1 VFQALRRRAATAAAL
16 FVLLAVAVAVA
27 VAAGLALAVPPAS
40 ASATASAVPAGLVG
54 RAGTS
59 LTLNGQPWRFVGFND
74 YQLTSLPGG
83 AFACGRT
90 VDQTTLNAI
99 LADAKSSG
107 ATAIRTWFFQSYYD
121 LGAQRQPVT
130 PSWTAFDRLLSA
142 AAAHGLKVIPVL
154 VNEWQD
160 CEPASV
166 NKNLG
171 FFQSAYRSPGYGYPL
186 SYRTYATTVARHY
199 AADPRIAFWQLGNEL
214 ESNSPGGCDAN
225 AETAGAHA
233 LRTFAD
239 DMTTA
244 VKAVDPSHMVSLGTL
259 GSGQC
264 GLAGA
269 DYQYVH
275 AGGVDLCEYHDYG
288 DAVHALPSDGY
299 NRLAERLGQCGSLNK
314 PLFVGESG
322 IVADVG
328 DSGQSTG
335 AITSASLQLRAGF
348 FNAKMTAAF
357 RGGVVGYLLW
367 DKEQDASNSSY
378 NRDNGRYAVGPSSLF
393 ADPTN
398 SVAATMATTFGA
410 AAAATVRFSFE
421 DGATDGWNIA
431 WGSTLSL
438 QASTVEA
445 WSGSH
450 SLALNLGAAG
460 YPAARTQSTAGAGPG
475 SKITYH
481 LYVPAS
487 APAGLQAEPYVS
499 NQAWQQT
506 FAPAASLGPGWNA
519 VTWAVPSGVS
529 MPLQAV
535 GIQLNDG
542 PGYRGPVYL
551 DDVAW

>member
-16 FVLLAVAVAVA
+16 LVLLAVA
-27 VAAGLALAVPPAS
+27 LALAVPAAS
-40 ASATASAVPAGLVG
+40 AASGGLVG

-83 AFACGRT
+83 FSCGRT
-90 VDQTTLNAI
+90 VDQTTLDAI

-130 PSWTAFDRLLSA
+130 PTFAAFDRLLSS

-160 CEPASV
+160 CEPPSV

-186 SYRTYATTVARHY
+186 AYRAYATTVARHY

-214 ESNSPGGCDAN
+214 ESNTPSGCDAN

-233 LRTFAD
+233 LRAFAD
-239 DMTTA
+239 DMTAA
-244 VKAVDPSHMVSLGTL
+244 VKAVDPGHMVSLGTL

-269 DYQYVH
+269 DYKYVH

-299 NRLAERLGQCGSLNK
+299 NRLAQRISQCGSLGK

-322 IVADVG
+322 ITADVG

-335 AITSASLQLRAGF
+335 AITSASLQLRAGY

-357 RGGVVGYLLW
+357 GNGVVGYLLW
-367 DKEQDASNSSY
+367 DKEQDASNSTY
-378 NRDNGRYAVGPSSLF
+378 NLSNGRYEIGPSRLF

-398 SVAATMATTFGA
+398 NVTATMATTFGA
-410 AAAATVRFSFE
+410 PAGATLRFSFE
-421 DGATDGWNIA
+421 DGATDGWNVA

-438 QASTVEA
+438 QASTAEA

-450 SLALNLGAAG
+450 SLALEMSGAG
-460 YPAARTQSTAGAGPG
+460 YPAARTQSTAGASPG
-475 SKITYH
+475 SRITYH
-481 LYVPAS
+481 LYVPSS
-487 APAGLQAEPYVS
+487 APAGVQAEPYVS

-506 FAPAASLGPGWNA
+506 FAPATNLAPGWNV
-519 VTWAVPSGVS
+519 VTWTVPAGVS
-529 MPLQAV
+529 TPLQAV

-542 PGYRGPVYL
+542 PGYGGPVYL